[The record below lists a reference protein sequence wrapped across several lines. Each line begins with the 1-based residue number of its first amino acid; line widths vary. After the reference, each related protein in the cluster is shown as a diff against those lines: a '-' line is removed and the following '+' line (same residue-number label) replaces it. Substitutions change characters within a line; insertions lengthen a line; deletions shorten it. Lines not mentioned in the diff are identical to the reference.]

1 MIYKDF
7 FAPNKI
13 EYVKEIENVFL
24 TNGLERMS
32 KYFYD
37 IVFENNV
44 PAHHILWDRDERYY
58 IVCKMAD
65 DPDMIH
71 ILCSTDICGEY
82 ETLDSFTCT
91 LTEYQTQNN
100 IKSPS

>member
-44 PAHHILWDRDERYY
+44 PAHHIL
-58 IVCKMAD
+58 
-65 DPDMIH
+65 
-71 ILCSTDICGEY
+71 CSTDICGEY